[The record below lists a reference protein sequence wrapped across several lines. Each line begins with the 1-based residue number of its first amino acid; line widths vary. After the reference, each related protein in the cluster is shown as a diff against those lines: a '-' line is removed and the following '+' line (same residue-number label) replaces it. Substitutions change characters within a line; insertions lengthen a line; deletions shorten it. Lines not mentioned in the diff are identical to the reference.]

1 MDNNPQEIERKFLV
15 KNDDWKKK
23 VHQFYDIEQYYL
35 SMYPN
40 TTVRIRK
47 SSVSPSIIVHTLTFK
62 SPTENVMV
70 RNEIEMDITDDK
82 YEALKHLSKFEP
94 ITKTRHIVDT
104 PDLRTWE
111 VDIFHGDLEGLTLAE
126 IEISDPNE
134 TVFLPDWIGEEVTG
148 NPFYTNDF
156 MVTQK

>member
-1 MDNNPQEIERKFLV
+1 
-15 KNDDWKKK
+15 
-23 VHQFYDIEQYYL
+23 
-35 SMYPN
+35 
-40 TTVRIRK
+40 
-47 SSVSPSIIVHTLTFK
+47 
-62 SPTENVMV
+62 
-70 RNEIEMDITDDK
+70 
-82 YEALKHLSKFEP
+82 
-94 ITKTRHIVDT
+94 VDT